1 LYFTN
6 SRRYDEALNQYR
18 QVIELDTKDTTE
30 ARFQIAR
37 LYITKRMF
45 PEAFAEIKRMQG
57 SDPSDVNVASLL
69 GIAYGFE
76 GKREEAGR
84 ILNGLKDKRRREYVR
99 PYILAETYAA
109 LGEKDQALEWLQKA
123 YDERDDWV
131 VWIRVDPNLDGLR
144 ADLRFAELLDRV
156 GLKQ

>member
-1 LYFTN
+1 
-6 SRRYDEALNQYR
+6 
-18 QVIELDTKDTTE
+18 VIELDTKDTTE

-76 GKREEAGR
+76 GKREEAGRILTGR